1 MVQNSRVCGL
11 ESVSALKRD
20 SHETVCRGIS
30 NQLNGRLTKLIPI
43 YFAVSTIC
51 ITFANSYEKEKI
63 LNDDAGPDG
72 DDDSLSGAGECEI

>member
-1 MVQNSRVCGL
+1 MAQNSRVCGL

-20 SHETVCRGIS
+20 SYETVCRGIS
-30 NQLNGRLTKLIPI
+30 NWHNGRLTKLIPI

-63 LNDDAGPDG
+63 FNDDAGPDG
-72 DDDSLSGAGECEI
+72 DDDSLSGAGKREI

>member
-1 MVQNSRVCGL
+1 MARNSRVCGL

-30 NQLNGRLTKLIPI
+30 NWLDGWLTKLIPI

-72 DDDSLSGAGECEI
+72 DGNSLSGAGKREI